1 MSCETGARNL
11 TQYLDGTLAADERR
25 RYELHL
31 QGCADCRQELDL
43 WIRLEDLPE
52 AVPNSARM
60 RHDFEQ
66 ALAAE
71 VSATR
76 RHAPPAMPWYA
87 WVAAAVVLLAAGWTL
102 GQFTGRRGGEPEAAS
117 DVTAL
122 RQEVTSLRSMVALSL
137 LSQESASSRLQGISY
152 AGRLK
157 QESPDV
163 VEALVSALR
172 YDSNVN
178 VRLAAADALRRYRAE
193 TPVRQAFV
201 AALGT
206 EDSPLVKVTLIDA
219 LADFGERDSVTPLL
233 RLRASG
239 EENSVVR
246 ERAAR
251 ALDLMKSK
259 GIKWE

>member
-1 MSCETGARNL
+1 MPCETGTQNL
-11 TQYLDGTLAADERR
+11 TRYLDGTLVDDARR

-43 WIRLEDLPE
+43 WLRLEDLPDS
-52 AVPNSARM
+52 VPNSARM
-60 RHDFEQ
+60 RHNFER

-71 VSATR
+71 IAPTR
-76 RHAPPAMPWYA
+76 RTPALPWFA
-87 WVAAAVVLLAAGWTL
+87 WAAAAAVLVASGWLIGHLTS
-102 GQFTGRRGGEPEAAS
+102 GPAQEPPTEM
-117 DVTAL
+117 TAL
-122 RQEVTSLRSMVALSL
+122 RQEVSSLRSMVALSL

-163 VEALVSALR
+163 VGALVSALR

-178 VRLAAADALRRYRAE
+178 VRLAAADALRRYRSEA
-193 TPVRQAFV
+193 PVRQAFV

-206 EDSPLVKVTLIDA
+206 EESPLVKVTLIDA
-219 LADFGERDSVTPLL
+219 LADFGERDSVPPLL

-251 ALDLMKSK
+251 ALDVMKSK